1 MGHEPHLLFQAFNM
15 HKNRQVNGTMKVTT
29 WE

>member
-1 MGHEPHLLFQAFNM
+1 MGHEPHLLFQAFKM
-15 HKNRQVNGTMKVTT
+15 HQHLSENGTMKINS